1 MDLIQQF
8 QIDYVFYGPEEQALG
23 DWSPDNFDGLSPVYQ
38 EGNWKIYRVL
48 RGPIEPIRKIKQGLL
63 PIFRKDTWS
72 EVDVQRSQSEKF
84 DKLLVLLPVI
94 LGPIIL
100 FARSLF
106 TGGVLYWGL
115 PALQFIPWRFFA
127 WENIQQGRLPLWNA
141 LNGMGAPLLANYQ
154 LALFYPPGWL
164 VYGMAALGGITWLA
178 WSHTLLVVLHL
189 IWAGLGMARLAKK
202 IGLQPLAQSL
212 CGLSFGLTGYFVAR
226 GGFFSMVWAGAWI
239 PWIFLYAS
247 DLGMPVRSEA
257 SQARQKILHLPLVFA
272 ITLQLL
278 AGHAQ
283 LCWYTLT
290 LAGLWVVVGGW
301 VNSGFRQAGS
311 GLVKFALA
319 GLVAAMISAVQ
330 LMPTLEYLQQS
341 QRSAAVSYEGAMT
354 YSFWPW
360 RLISLFAP
368 DFFGNP
374 GNGNYWG
381 YASFWED
388 AAYIGLVPMLL
399 ALSTFTGLLL
409 KKKNGQ
415 PLNKFSPLN
424 TFLWCSAGVGLLLA
438 LGKNTPIFPF
448 LYQYVPSFDMFQA
461 PSRFMIWFVLAFCLL
476 AGIGVEIWRTPTGKG
491 LYWFRLAT
499 AGMAAVT
506 IGAILAGIFIK
517 GDIHFSFI
525 RAAAIAGIWGLG
537 GGILTLS
544 KTPVE
549 KRGKQAVWQGCR
561 RAVGWPGPGFGR
573 LEFEPFPSGCL
584 LPGIGT

>member
-1 MDLIQQF
+1 M
-8 QIDYVFYGPEEQALG
+8 
-23 DWSPDNFDGLSPVYQ
+23 
-38 EGNWKIYRVL
+38 
-48 RGPIEPIRKIKQGLL
+48 
-63 PIFRKDTWS
+63 
-72 EVDVQRSQSEKF
+72 QRSQSEKF
-84 DKLLVLLPVI
+84 DKLLVILPVM

-100 FARSLF
+100 FARTLF
-106 TGGVLYWGL
+106 TGGVPYWGL

-127 WENIQQGRLPLWNA
+127 WENMQQGRLPLWNA

-212 CGLSFGLTGYFVAR
+212 CGLSFGLSGYFVAR

-247 DLGMPVRSEA
+247 DLGLPVRSEA
-257 SQARQKILHLPLVFA
+257 NQGRQKILHLPLVFA

-283 LCWYTLT
+283 LGWYTLT
-290 LAGLWVVVGGW
+290 LAALWVVVGGW
-301 VNSGFRQAGS
+301 VKSGFRQAGS
-311 GLVKFALA
+311 VLAKFALA
-319 GLVAAMISAVQ
+319 ALVAAIISAVQ
-330 LMPTLEYLQQS
+330 LLPTLEYLQQS
-341 QRSAAVSYEGAMT
+341 QRSAAVSYESAMT

-388 AAYIGLVPMLL
+388 AAYIGLVPILL
-399 ALSTFTGLLL
+399 ALSTFTGLLR
-409 KKKNGQ
+409 KKKKDQ
-415 PLNKFSPLN
+415 LLNQFSPLN
-424 TFLWCSAGVGLLLA
+424 TFLWCCAGAGLLLA

-448 LYQYVPSFDMFQA
+448 LYRYVPSFDMFQA

-476 AGIGVEIWRTPTGKG
+476 AGIGVEIWHTPTGKG

-517 GDIHFSFI
+517 GDIHLSFI

-537 GGILTLS
+537 GGLLTLL
-544 KTPVE
+544 KTSCGK
-549 KRGKQAVWQGCR
+549 KRQTGDLASR
-561 RAVGWPGPGFGR
+561 RRGVGWPGSNFGR
-573 LEFEPFPSGCL
+573 LEFEPLPSGL
-584 LPGIGT
+584 FLPGNGARKYIDQPGNQ